1 MDYTVVPYR
10 ADLEKAAASL
20 HANLIHR
27 SPGFSRSYL
36 RWKYRENPFI
46 PSPLVFLVL
55 RGQEV
60 VGMRGMFGTAWTL
73 DAGGEPVVLPHA
85 DDLVVRT
92 DHRNRGLFVLLHRTL
107 VAAARDHGYRALL
120 SLSGGDVTQNLQ
132 LAAGWKALGTLK
144 RIYRMPGIRGRR
156 PWDLSGALL
165 SRLPG
170 GYRISR
176 LRRRLG
182 FGPRFLPSD
191 QALDQVLNRMTSTG
205 NPHILLSATPDHGA
219 MAALA
224 EFHGGDRVRS
234 VRSEPF
240 FRWRLSNP
248 DRRYRC
254 LCWRDSRLRGYMVL
268 AWIWRDPERVII
280 ADYAVEEESVLG
292 DLLDGLARSESTEYW
307 LMSSTLPDAHLAMF
321 RHAGFVADPGF
332 TMDQR
337 RRFLFFP
344 LSGGRSLAS
353 GEAPP
358 RPYPGHW
365 HVSYLDSMGA

>member
-1 MDYTVVPYR
+1 MDYTVVPYS
-10 ADLEKAAASL
+10 ADLEKATASL
-20 HANLIHR
+20 HADLIHR

-46 PSPLVFLVL
+46 SSPLVFLVL
-55 RGQEV
+55 RGREV

-85 DDLVVRT
+85 DDLVVRA
-92 DHRNRGLFVLLHRTL
+92 DHRNRGLFVLLHRAL
-107 VAAARDHGYRALL
+107 VRAARDQGYRALL
-120 SLSGGDVTQNLQ
+120 SLSGGEVTQDLQ
-132 LAAGWKALGTLK
+132 LAAGWKTVGTLK
-144 RIYRMPGIRGRR
+144 RIYRVPPRRGKK
-156 PWDLSGALL
+156 PPDPSGAAIP
-165 SRLPG
+165 RIPG
-170 GYRISR
+170 GYRI
-176 LRRRLG
+176 RRVALRLG
-182 FGPRFLPSD
+182 VGSHFLPSG
-191 QALDQVLNRMTSTG
+191 QAVDRVLTRMTSPE
-205 NPHILLSATPDHGA
+205 NPHILPSATPDHGA

-224 EFHGGDRVRS
+224 ESGGGNRVRS

-254 LCWRDSRLRGYMVL
+254 LYWRDSRLRGYLVL
-268 AWIWRDPERVII
+268 AWAWRDPERVII

-292 DLLDGLARSESTEYW
+292 DLLDALVRSESTEYW
-307 LMSSTLPDAHLAMF
+307 LISSTLPDTHLARF
-321 RHAGFVADPGF
+321 QQAGFVDDPRF

-337 RRFLFFP
+337 RRFLYFP
-344 LSGGRSLAS
+344 LSGRQSLTPT
-353 GEAPP
+353 EAPP